1 VSGVTVQEVTVK
13 CVKVCTASSP
23 QANPQFGSPEALDE
37 LGHRL
42 AETELLISGLDK
54 DIGMRTII
62 REGA

>member
-1 VSGVTVQEVTVK
+1 M
-13 CVKVCTASSP
+13 CAASWP

-54 DIGMRTII
+54 DIGMRISI
-62 REGA
+62 LNGALWLGS